1 MRKCITSDKK
11 CHFEKMNQADCC
23 CCSVNKTQFFLLVEI
38 KRKPSLEDRHF
49 VTLHILPKGQ
59 ERFEKI
65 EHDMYYKFK
74 EVFEKIPEHKREQ
87 VIKYL
92 RLYRE
97 ACLAVEESNDD

>member
-1 MRKCITSDKK
+1 M
-11 CHFEKMNQADCC
+11 
-23 CCSVNKTQFFLLVEI
+23 LVEI
-38 KRKPSLEDRHF
+38 KRKPSLEDRRF
-49 VTLHILPKGQ
+49 VTLHLLPKGQ